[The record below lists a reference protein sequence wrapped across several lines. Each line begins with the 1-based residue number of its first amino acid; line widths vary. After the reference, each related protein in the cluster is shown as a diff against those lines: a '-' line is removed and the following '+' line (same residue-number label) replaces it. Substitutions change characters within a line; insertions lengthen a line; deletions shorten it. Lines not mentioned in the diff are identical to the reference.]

1 MKASPRILTSLLA
14 VAMLAG
20 SLAACSSGSTA
31 AQGNETTAA
40 SAPAATTAAETVDM
54 NLRANH
60 MDNLPADLNFNG
72 ESVVIMFRGTD
83 SYLDGTKG
91 GYWIINDVCGSDN
104 IGEPVS
110 DAVWE
115 RNNAVAER
123 LNIGLKWI
131 ASNGGSLAN
140 DKAVIQQSI
149 LAASGDFDGLLATGN
164 TSAGIGLNNYMRNI
178 ENAPYI
184 DYSQPW
190 WWEFANEALSMD
202 GKTRQFIVGDMLL
215 TNLAQTG
222 IMYFNK
228 DLYQD
233 FYGDPDEVYK
243 LVLDG
248 TFTMDKLYELSSG
261 AYKDANG
268 NGTKDPDDIYGIM
281 FSTGMGEDNP
291 HYIHACDLQLYTR
304 DASGKLTITMGGE
317 RSITAV
323 EKLNKLVTQND
334 GATRNTNGSTIADCA
349 TPFSEGKALFLMAR
363 MISATSDKLRSME
376 QEYGL
381 IPVPKLDEDQEKYL
395 AYVHDSGT
403 VLCVPRTTNDDKL
416 KAVGAS
422 YEALCGEAH
431 RKYMDLF
438 LETAMKL
445 KYSRDA
451 LSGQCIDLIIEGLTK
466 DTLCEYATYCGSIV
480 SNCFN
485 GAITGDASSFSTQ
498 LASRLESAQAA
509 WDKAIEAMSKDA

>member
-1 MKASPRILTSLLA
+1 MKAATRILSLLLLIGL
-14 VAMLAG
+14 LAG
-20 SLAACSSGSTA
+20 CSSGNSTTTDAPSTGGSNA
-31 AQGNETTAA
+31 AE
-40 SAPAATTAAETVDM
+40 TTAAETIDM

-60 MDNLPADLNFNG
+60 KDNLPDDLDFKG
-72 ESVVIMFRGTD
+72 ESVIIMFRGTD
-83 SYLDGTKG
+83 SYLEGNKG

-110 DAVWE
+110 DAVWQ
-115 RNNAVAER
+115 RNNTVADR

-149 LAASGDFDGLLATGN
+149 LSASGDFDGLLATGN

-248 TFTMDKLYELSSG
+248 VFTFDRLYELSSG
-261 AYKDANG
+261 AYKDVNG
-268 NGTKDPDDIYGIM
+268 NGTHDEEDTFGIM
-281 FSTGMGEDNP
+281 FSSGMGEDNP
-291 HYIHACDLQLYTR
+291 HFIHACDLQFYTR
-304 DASGKLTITMGGE
+304 DANGKLTIDMSSE
-317 RSITAV
+317 RCVKAAET
-323 EKLNKLVTQND
+323 LNKLVTKND
-334 GATRNTNGSTIADCA
+334 GAWRYTGGTAIADCA
-349 TPFSEGKALFLMAR
+349 TPFSEGKMLFHMGR
-363 MISATSDKLRSME
+363 MIIATGEKLRSME
-376 QEYGL
+376 MEYGI
-381 IPVPKLDEDQEKYL
+381 IPVPKLDEDQERYL
-395 AYVHDSGT
+395 SYVHDSGT
-403 VLCVPRTTNDDKL
+403 VLCVPRTTDDKKL
-416 KAVGAS
+416 EAVGAS
-422 YEALCGEAH
+422 YEAMCGEAH
-431 RKYMDLF
+431 RTYMDLF

-451 LSGQCIDLIIEGLTK
+451 LSGQCIDLIMAGLTK

-480 SNCFN
+480 SGCFN
-485 GAITGDASSFSTQ
+485 SAITGDASSFSTNY
-498 LASRLESAQAA
+498 AAKRESSQAA
-509 WDKAIEAMSKDA
+509 WDKAIADMTKG